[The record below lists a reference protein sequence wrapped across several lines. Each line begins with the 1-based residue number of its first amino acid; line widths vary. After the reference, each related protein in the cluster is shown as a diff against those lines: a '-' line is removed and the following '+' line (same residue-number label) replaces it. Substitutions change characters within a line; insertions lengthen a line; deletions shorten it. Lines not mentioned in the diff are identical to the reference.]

1 VIFFSYRFR
10 EIHSATRGG
19 IFESE
24 CYFFEYEHEHEHEH
38 EHEKSKTAQILSLC
52 SRFLGLYF
60 SAKSLE
66 KRIVERCAGP
76 LSNSEYK
83 RTA

>member
-1 VIFFSYRFR
+1 MIFFSYRFR

-38 EHEKSKTAQILSLC
+38 EKSKTAQILSLC

-66 KRIVERCAGP
+66 KRIDERCAGP

>member
-1 VIFFSYRFR
+1 V
-10 EIHSATRGG
+10 TRGG

-24 CYFFEYEHEHEHEH
+24 CYFFEYEYEYEHEHEH
-38 EHEKSKTAQILSLC
+38 EHEKSKTAQILLLC

-66 KRIVERCAGP
+66 KRIEERWAGS
-76 LSNSEYK
+76 LVASQYK

>member
-1 VIFFSYRFR
+1 MIFFSYRFR
-10 EIHSATRGG
+10 EIHSANRGG

-24 CYFFEYEHEHEHEH
+24 CYFFEYEYEHEHEH

-60 SAKSLE
+60 SVKSLE
-66 KRIVERCAGP
+66 KRGVERCAGP

>member
-1 VIFFSYRFR
+1 MIFFSYRFR
-10 EIHSATRGG
+10 EIHSANRGG

-24 CYFFEYEHEHEHEH
+24 CYFFEFEY

-60 SAKSLE
+60 SAKSRE
-66 KRIVERCAGP
+66 KRIDERCAGP

>member
-1 VIFFSYRFR
+1 M
-10 EIHSATRGG
+10 TRGG

-24 CYFFEYEHEHEHEH
+24 CYFFEYEY
-38 EHEKSKTAQILSLC
+38 EKSKTAQILSLC

-66 KRIVERCAGP
+66 KRIEERCPGSLVA
-76 LSNSEYK
+76 SQYK

>member
-10 EIHSATRGG
+10 EIHSANRGG

-24 CYFFEYEHEHEHEH
+24 CYFFEYEHEHEH

-60 SAKSLE
+60 SAKSRE
-66 KRIVERCAGP
+66 KRIDERCAGP

>member
-1 VIFFSYRFR
+1 MIFFSYRFR

-24 CYFFEYEHEHEHEH
+24 CYFFEYEYEHEH

-60 SAKSLE
+60 SVKSLE
-66 KRIVERCAGP
+66 KRGVERCAGP

>member
-1 VIFFSYRFR
+1 MIFFSYRFR

-24 CYFFEYEHEHEHEH
+24 CYFFEYEY

-66 KRIVERCAGP
+66 KRIEERCAGS
-76 LSNSEYK
+76 LVASQYK

>member
-1 VIFFSYRFR
+1 MIFLSYRFR

-24 CYFFEYEHEHEHEH
+24 CYFFEYEYEH
-38 EHEKSKTAQILSLC
+38 EHEKSKTAQILLLC

-66 KRIVERCAGP
+66 KRIEERCAGS
-76 LSNSEYK
+76 LVASQYK